1 MNASGTGQLGPADT
15 QQAAS
20 SSASLLGRS
29 PAATRRAFAAQ
40 ISGSLPEHPQ
50 LILVMDLD
58 GTLLGGTADQR
69 RRLYRWLEDRR
80 DQVLQIF
87 CTGRDRASVRGLL
100 AGDNGL
106 PPPTPHLVISDVGCT
121 VACGSSLNTVP
132 IAVDPIEAQWQAVRP
147 LLDGTLE
154 GLAGLS
160 PQLRSVERRYS
171 FNYEPLVFDASI
183 LQGLE
188 QLGVDCLLSD
198 EQYLDVLP
206 AGVNKGSTLLN
217 LLALL
222 DLPHG
227 RVVTSGDTLNDLS
240 MFKTG
245 LNGVMVG
252 NAEPKLLALHPE
264 LENIYLAEAHGCA
277 GIAEGLRHYGMDCP
291 A

>member
-1 MNASGTGQLGPADT
+1 MD
-15 QQAAS
+15 QAVTLS
-20 SSASLLGRS
+20 
-29 PAATRRAFAAQ
+29 RRQFTSQ
-40 ISGSLPEHPQ
+40 ISGSLPEQPE

-58 GTLLGGTADQR
+58 GTLLGGTVNQR
-69 RRLYRWLEDRR
+69 RRLYHWLENRR
-80 DQVLQIF
+80 ERVLQIF

-106 PPPTPHLVISDVGCT
+106 APPTPHLVISDVGCT
-121 VACGSSLNTVP
+121 VACGSSLETVP

-147 LLDGTLE
+147 RLDGCLQ

-160 PQLRSVERRYS
+160 PQLRNVERRYS
-171 FNYEPLVFDASI
+171 FNYEPRVFDASI
-183 LQGLE
+183 LQSLE

-227 RVVTSGDTLNDLS
+227 RVVTSGDTLNDLA
-240 MFKTG
+240 MFQTG

-252 NAEPKLLALHPE
+252 NAEAKLRALHPE
-264 LENIYLAEAHGCA
+264 LPNTYLAEAHGCA
-277 GIAEGLRHYGMDCP
+277 GIAEGLRHFGLDCP
-291 A
+291 G